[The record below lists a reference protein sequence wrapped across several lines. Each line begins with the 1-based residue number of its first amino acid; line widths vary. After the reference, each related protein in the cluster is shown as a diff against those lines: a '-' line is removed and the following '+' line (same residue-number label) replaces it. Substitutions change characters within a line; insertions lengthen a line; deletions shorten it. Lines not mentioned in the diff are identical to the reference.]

1 MASGTIGID
10 LGGTKVAAALVD
22 ADGRIVAAHV
32 FPTNTAKGPDGIIDD
47 IVACVK
53 DKLGAAV
60 GSAQGLGIGVP
71 GQVDD
76 ASGEVDS
83 AINLGWQR
91 VPLRAALERRLGLP
105 VVVTNDVRAA
115 TWGEWVYGAGRG
127 TDDLVTLFIGTGVG
141 GGVVIGG
148 RLLVGCTGA
157 AAELGHVTIVTGG
170 RKCHCPNSGCL
181 EAYVGG
187 WAIAE
192 AAREAVLR
200 DREAGRRLAA
210 LAGGLERITAATVGD
225 AYHQGDPLA
234 VHLVAEISQHL
245 AAGIVTLVHAFN
257 PCLIIF
263 GGGVI
268 EGLPELAMLAEA
280 PARAHVF
287 KASLTRLRF
296 ARAALGR
303 QAGVIG
309 AAAMARITVGGTP

>member
-1 MASGTIGID
+1 MASETIGID

-22 ADGRIVAAHV
+22 ADGRVIASHV
-32 FPTNTAKGPDGIIDD
+32 FPTNIEKGADGVIDD
-47 IVACVK
+47 IAACVK
-53 DKLGAAV
+53 DELGAAAR
-60 GSAQGLGIGVP
+60 SAQGIGIGVP
-71 GQVDD
+71 GQVDAD
-76 ASGEVDS
+76 GEVDS
-83 AINLGWQR
+83 AINLGWHR
-91 VPLRAALERRLGLP
+91 VPLRAALEQRLGLP

-127 TDDLVTLFIGTGVG
+127 TDDLVTLFVGTGVG

-181 EAYVGG
+181 EAYVAG

-192 AAREAVLR
+192 LAREAVLR
-200 DREAGRRLAA
+200 DREAGRPLVA

-225 AYHQGDPLA
+225 AYHQGAPLA
-234 VHLVAEISQHL
+234 VHLVEQFSQHL

-268 EGLPELAMLAEA
+268 EGLPELATLAEA
-280 PARAHVF
+280 PARARVF
-287 KASLTRLRF
+287 KASLSRLRF

-309 AAAMARITVGGTP
+309 AAVMARRSIE